1 MSKTKSKNCKKTAKL
16 ERKLEEAY
24 ILLFA
29 AIRNIAVLPL
39 GVKLGKTEKEISEKT
54 FETIVE
60 MKKTVDYAKTRKCM
74 DLATNWRKENAQ
86 EDEIKND

>member
-1 MSKTKSKNCKKTAKL
+1 MSKSKCKSCRKVARL
-16 ERKLEEAY
+16 ERKLEEAH

-29 AIRNIAVLPL
+29 AVRNTAVLPL

-60 MKKTVDYAKTRKCM
+60 MRNTVDYEKTRKCM
-74 DLATNWRKENAQ
+74 MLADWRE
-86 EDEIKND
+86 EIR